1 MKQIIQNYKTGELR
15 LVDVSVPGLRK
26 GFIRVR
32 THASLVSVGTERTML
47 DLARKSLLGKAVA
60 RPDLVKQ
67 VLNKIRTDGLGEAY
81 RQAMGRLDTPLPL
94 GNSAAGIVTGV
105 GEGVDGFSVGDRVAC
120 SGSGYASHSEII
132 CVPQTLTVRIPD
144 GVSDEAASFVT
155 LGSIAMHGIRTAN
168 VTFGERVVVLGL
180 GLLGQLAVQILS
192 ASACRVLGLDT
203 DARKVELALAHGTHA
218 GAVIGKDDVSSAVR
232 HFTNGEG
239 ADAVLIFAS
248 TESNEPIELAAEI
261 SRERGRIVV
270 PGLVGL
276 QIPRKQF
283 YAKEIDFVVSRA
295 WGPGV
300 YDPEYESGS
309 DYPLPFVRWTA
320 QRNMGH
326 FLGMMSDGKVRID
339 HLVTHRFPL
348 EQALDAYDMILE
360 GKEPV
365 IGLVL
370 HYPRTEGES
379 PPRTHVI
386 LQPEKEVSKAVE
398 KGTVHIGVIGAG
410 LFTRGTLLPI
420 LKETHGIAFRGICTS
435 TGISGGSV
443 GEKYGFHYATTD
455 PVKILE
461 DADTTLVM
469 VLTRHGSHSKWVC
482 EALRARKNVF
492 VEKPLSINES
502 QLAQII
508 QTHSE
513 SRPLN
518 SEAPFLMVGFNRRF
532 APMTQEAIGFFSR
545 VPRPLM
551 VSVRVNVGHIPKESW
566 VHDPEEG
573 GGNIIG
579 EVCHFVDLIQ
589 AVTGSSPV
597 RVYAQSVRASSDGVI
612 AGDNVVITLTLA
624 DGSVGT
630 ITYSAMGD
638 KAYGKERVEIF
649 GGGTVC
655 VIDNFRKMTWSHLGK
670 HKQKGHF
677 LRGADRGHRAE
688 MNVLISAL
696 QSGQGSPVSFQ
707 SYVATTRATFA
718 VMESLRTGSP
728 VDIDPSL

>member
-1 MKQIIQNYKTGELR
+1 
-15 LVDVSVPGLRK
+15 
-26 GFIRVR
+26 
-32 THASLVSVGTERTML
+32 VGTERTML

-94 GNSAAGIVTGV
+94 GNSAAGVVTGV
-105 GEGVDGFSVGDRVAC
+105 GEGVDCFSVGDRVAC

-132 CVPQTLTVRIPD
+132 CVPQTLTVRIPE

-180 GLLGQLAVQILS
+180 GLLGQLAVQVLS
-192 ASACRVLGLDT
+192 ASACRVLGLDI
-203 DARKVELALAHGTHA
+203 DAGKVELALAHGAHA
-218 GAVIGKDDVSSAVR
+218 GAVIGKEDVSSAVR
-232 HFTNGEG
+232 HFTHGEG

-261 SRERGRIVV
+261 SRVRGRIVV

-326 FLGMMSDGKVRID
+326 FLGMVSDGKVRID

-348 EQALDAYDMILE
+348 EQALNAYNIILK

-365 IGLVL
+365 IG
-370 HYPRTEGES
+370 
-379 PPRTHVI
+379 VI
-386 LQPEKEVSKAVE
+386 LQYPREGGGSQAGKQIVHHPSEGAAKAVDR
-398 KGTVHIGVIGAG
+398 GAARLGVIGAG
-410 LFTRGTLLPI
+410 LFARGTLLPI
-420 LKETHGIAFRGICTS
+420 LKKIPGVNLRGLCTS
-435 TGISGGSV
+435 SGVSGGPV
-443 GEKYGFHYATTD
+443 GEKYGFHYSTTD

-461 DADTTLVM
+461 DPDTTLVM
-469 VLTRHGSHSKWVC
+469 VLTRHGSHAKWVC

-492 VEKPLSINES
+492 VEKPLCLNES
-502 QLAQII
+502 ELAQII

-513 SRPLN
+513 SRSLN
-518 SEAPFLMVGFNRRF
+518 SEGPFLMVGFNRRF
-532 APMTQEAIGFFSR
+532 APTTQEAIGFFSR

-551 VSVRVNVGHIPKESW
+551 VSVRVNVGHIPRESW

-589 AVTGSSPV
+589 AVTGSSPM
-597 RVYAQSVRASSDGVI
+597 RVYAQSVRVSSDAVI
-612 AGDNVVITLTLA
+612 SGDNVVITLTLA

-655 VIDNFRKMTWSHLGK
+655 VIDNFRKMTWSRLGK
-670 HKQKGHF
+670 CKQKGHF
-677 LRGADRGHRAE
+677 LQGADRGHRAE
-688 MNVLISAL
+688 MNLLISAL
-696 QSGQGSPVSFQ
+696 QSGQGSPVTFQ
-707 SYVATTRATFA
+707 SYVATTRTTFA
-718 VMESLRTGSP
+718 VMESLRTGVP